1 MPRYAP
7 LCLWTI
13 GCAIVF
19 GLAYPKLASHGAE
32 GEDIFCVFSEGKHL
46 VEGVN
51 PYARTLSAQM
61 DTNDKY
67 ATYFPASYIASAIT
81 QKLGFREF
89 PSWLAIWRLI
99 FATFHFATGILL
111 YVAVWRARGST
122 SLAMFCSGCWL
133 FNRWSLVV
141 LQIAHLEPV
150 ALFFLT
156 LAVVLLDR
164 RPVLAWIAFGL
175 SLSFKQL
182 GLFALPVLLIEQWRL
197 LPLNQPARSRKFA
210 YLVLAGIALPLVLA
224 LPFVIIGPVA
234 FAKSMLINA
243 TRHADFSFTAPSLD
257 VLVNLKG
264 LLARIPVLFLLF
276 LVYWS
281 FHRGHLHRFAAI
293 AAAMLAFIWFNPVF
307 FRQYMVWSIPFALL
321 TLAHTIPATSSR
333 RGQSE

>member
-1 MPRYAP
+1 
-7 LCLWTI
+7 
-13 GCAIVF
+13 
-19 GLAYPKLASHGAE
+19 
-32 GEDIFCVFSEGKHL
+32 
-46 VEGVN
+46 
-51 PYARTLSAQM
+51 M

-67 ATYFPASYIASAIT
+67 AAYFPASYIASGIT
-81 QKLGFREF
+81 QKLGFHEF
-89 PSWLAIWRLI
+89 PGWLSLWRVI

-141 LQIAHLEPV
+141 LRIAHLEPV

-156 LAVVLLDR
+156 LTVVLLDS

-182 GLFALPVLLIEQWRL
+182 GMFALPVLLIEQWRL
-197 LPLNQPARSRKFA
+197 LPVDHPARGRKLA
-210 YLVLAGIALPLVLA
+210 SLVLAGAVLPLILV
-224 LPFVIIGPVA
+224 LPFLIMGPVA

-243 TRHADFSFTAPSLD
+243 TSHADFNFNAPSFD
-257 VLVNLKG
+257 VLFNLQG
-264 LLARIPVLFLLF
+264 SLSRLPVLLLLF

-281 FHRGHLHRFAAI
+281 FHRGHLNRFAAI

-307 FRQYMVWSIPFALL
+307 FRQYMTWSIPFVLL
-321 TLAHTIPATSSR
+321 TLAHTVTRPPGPLNPKIAAAL
-333 RGQSE
+333 